1 MSLANRARSSLW
13 KLACAVRRPACG
25 RHRTS
30 IADRQALQRWPR
42 REWPMSRR
50 WSPGWHHRGMRGRCH
65 AGSRNADRARGR
77 RDRRGGRNARD
88 IDLTVGMSCLR
99 KLDWSLASGD
109 GCGPARLTRVCAA
122 VIAGYDRC
130 LAAAGGLEAVREATV
145 HDIARTP
152 GSSPGIGV
160 RRQINAAR
168 DNSGPTPDD
177 GVIWRA

>member
-1 MSLANRARSSLW
+1 
-13 KLACAVRRPACG
+13 
-25 RHRTS
+25 
-30 IADRQALQRWPR
+30 
-42 REWPMSRR
+42 
-50 WSPGWHHRGMRGRCH
+50 
-65 AGSRNADRARGR
+65 
-77 RDRRGGRNARD
+77 
-88 IDLTVGMSCLR
+88 MSCLR
-99 KLDWSLASGD
+99 KLGWSLASGD
-109 GCGPARLTRVCAA
+109 SCGPARLTRVCAA

-177 GVIWRA
+177 GVMWRA